1 MYGGI
6 NMLMRLDKYLSEAG
20 AASRRDC
27 KQMIREGRVTVDGVV
42 IRVPEQKID
51 PSSKIVA
58 DGMEATLSGAILLML
73 NKPAGYLTAVEDAE
87 WKTVMELLPEQYAH
101 AGLKPIGRLDAETE
115 GLLLFTNDGDL
126 AHRIL
131 APKRKIWKTY
141 YAEHTGKASEADV
154 QAFTEG
160 LTLKDGTEC
169 LPAELKIL
177 AEGKAEIRVC
187 EGKYHQVRRMMAS
200 RHLKVTY
207 LRRTAVGS
215 ATLGDLPL
223 GQTRPMQPEEIAEG
237 LAFTT

>member
-6 NMLMRLDKYLSEAG
+6 AMLMRLDKYLSEAG

-42 IRVPEQKID
+42 IREPERKIYSD
-51 PSSKIVA
+51 AVILA
-58 DGMEATLSGAILLML
+58 DGREVKPTGPVLLML
-73 NKPAGYLTAVEDAE
+73 HKPAGYLTAVEDAV
-87 WKTVMELLPEQYAH
+87 WKTVMELLPAEYSN

-141 YAEHTGKASEADV
+141 YAEHTGVATEEDV
-154 QAFTEG
+154 QAFGEG
-160 LTLKDGTEC
+160 LTLKDGTQC
-169 LPAELKIL
+169 LSAELRIL
-177 AEGKAEIRVC
+177 SEGKAEIRVC

-207 LRRTAVGS
+207 LRRTAVGK
-215 ATLGDLPL
+215 AELGDLPI
-223 GQTRPMQPEEIAEG
+223 GQTKLLRPDEIEDG
-237 LAFTT
+237 LSFTT

>member
-1 MYGGI
+1 MYGGYT
-6 NMLMRLDKYLSEAG
+6 MLMRLDKFLSEAG

-27 KQMIREGRVTVDGVV
+27 KQMIREGRVCVDGAVV
-42 IRVPEQKID
+42 RVPEQKIE
-51 PSSKIVA
+51 SNACVTA
-58 DGMEATLSGAILLML
+58 DGREVRLFGAMMLML
-73 NKPAGYLTAVEDAE
+73 HKPAGYLTAVEDAE
-87 WKTVMELLPEQYAH
+87 WKTVMELLPKEYAN

-141 YAEHTGKASEADV
+141 YAEHTGLATEADA

-160 LTLKDGTEC
+160 LILKDGTDC
-169 LPAELKIL
+169 LPAELHIL
-177 AEGKAEIRVC
+177 SEGKAEILVC

-215 ATLGDLPL
+215 LTLGDLPL
-223 GQTRPMQPEEIAEG
+223 GQSRLVQPEEISDE
-237 LAFTT
+237 LAFTK